1 MNQTFLR
8 MNGVKSFL
16 AGFHQLMTLAEGYSR
31 TVWEIR
37 SRCKGWVFLGSS
49 HGCETVVQSFADYFD
64 QRMVTPYVVV
74 MIIE

>member
-1 MNQTFLR
+1 
-8 MNGVKSFL
+8 
-16 AGFHQLMTLAEGYSR
+16 MTLAEGYSR